1 MTKPAATTFRLTE
14 ADKRLE
20 ADLTALL
27 EEFGCRPSR
36 AQLHRMGIRKLAEG
50 LAYLVKK
57 YDDAVL
63 EAAVKDYV
71 NGRLWRDVEISYE
84 R

>member
-1 MTKPAATTFRLTE
+1 
-14 ADKRLE
+14 
-20 ADLTALL
+20 
-27 EEFGCRPSR
+27 
-36 AQLHRMGIRKLAEG
+36 MGIRKLAEG